1 MTESSCH
8 RYPSKIRSAEI
19 ANRGVRPCSAGFTPI
34 ASLPHWPVGPINS
47 LIEPQDAPA
56 RRARYAIMTAELRE
70 PANVPEGG
78 GRNVCATRHRLFFAG
93 KWMSKYD
100 SSDHAQFYIG
110 VDGGGTSCR
119 ARIEDAEGRLLGQ
132 GAAGPAATRIGADR
146 SMQAVRTASMA
157 AASDAGLLP
166 TALAHTSAGVGL
178 AGIDRKGTREALLSF
193 PHPFRNV
200 VYATDANVACLG
212 AHSGRDGGIV
222 VLGTGSVGFARVKG
236 RELRIGGY
244 GFPISDEG
252 SGADLGLQTVRL
264 ALRAHDGRVR
274 PTPFLLEVMGRLG
287 PDAFMLVAWAE
298 QATAT
303 EYASLAPVALSYA
316 EAGDPS
322 AEEIVAEGARHAD
335 VLIRSLVEFGAPRIS
350 LLGGMAS
357 RLVQWLSPDVLQ
369 FLSPP
374 ESDAVAGALLL
385 ARREACVPTEPRR
398 QRKGAQIC

>member
-1 MTESSCH
+1 
-8 RYPSKIRSAEI
+8 
-19 ANRGVRPCSAGFTPI
+19 
-34 ASLPHWPVGPINS
+34 
-47 LIEPQDAPA
+47 
-56 RRARYAIMTAELRE
+56 
-70 PANVPEGG
+70 
-78 GRNVCATRHRLFFAG
+78 
-93 KWMSKYD
+93 MSKYD

-119 ARIEDAEGRLLGQ
+119 ARIEDAGGHLLGQ
-132 GAAGPAATRIGADR
+132 GVAGPAATRIGADR

-166 TALAHTSAGVGL
+166 TALAHASAGVGL
-178 AGIDRKGTREALLSF
+178 AGIDRKGAREALLSF

-200 VYATDANVACLG
+200 VYATDANVACVG

-252 SGADLGLQTVRL
+252 SGADLGLQAVRL
-264 ALRAHDGRVR
+264 ALRAHDGRAR

-287 PDAFMLVAWAE
+287 PDAFTLVAWAE

-303 EYASLAPVALSYA
+303 EYASLAPVALTYA
-316 EAGDPS
+316 EAGDPF
-322 AEEIVAEGARHAD
+322 AEEIVAEGARQAGL
-335 VLIRSLVEFGAPRIS
+335 LIRSLVKFGAPRIS
-350 LLGGMAS
+350 LLGGLAS
-357 RLVQWLSPDVLQ
+357 RMVQWLSPEVLP

-374 ESDAVAGALLL
+374 EADAVAGALLL
-385 ARREACVPTEPRR
+385 ARRKGSVPIDSSG